1 MIVTDT
7 YNVLVET
14 QHGINTQFIYTNIN
28 LIEQYKTAIIQGK
41 GYIMWEDG
49 VIDYTKIVGITRQPM
64 LKPAEKPS
72 K

>member
-1 MIVTDT
+1 MTDN
-7 YNVLVET
+7 YNILVES
-14 QHGINTQFIYTNIN
+14 QHGGINTHYIYTNID

-49 VIDYTKIVGITRQPM
+49 VIDYTKIVGITRQPVV
-64 LKPAEKPS
+64 KPAVEK